1 MPARNSQAS
10 NTPRCLAR
18 QACSL
23 AQATLILL
31 GTIALAPAA
40 PSADSLALAMQRAAE
55 AVEDVTV
62 WQGPTTGP
70 KASSGKVIAFIA
82 EDLRNGGIAGALR
95 GVQEAV
101 KAIGWTVNVYD
112 VAGSDAGRSQALRN
126 VQIAHPDGVIL
137 GGFDAQSYAPWIDN
151 VVGLGIAVVGWHA
164 AFEPG
169 FVPGTQLFTN
179 VASSAREIALAA
191 ASFAVVKSDGTA
203 GVVIFTDSRFSVA
216 QAKTD
221 DMATIIRNCAG
232 CKLLSIEDLSLDR
245 VQTEMAERLSSLDRR
260 FGDAWTLSLG
270 INDLYYDAM
279 AAIPDARA
287 DLINISAGDGSQSA
301 FLRVGTGLGQ
311 AATVAEPLNLEGWQL
326 IDEFNR
332 AFNNEMP
339 SGYVPHARLF
349 TANTLTGTVDNDFT
363 FDPPNNYRQAYRRI
377 WGKE

>member
-1 MPARNSQAS
+1 MPVRHARSPS
-10 NTPRCLAR
+10 LLRRLAR
-18 QACSL
+18 RALPL
-23 AQATLILL
+23 ALTLLALL
-31 GTIALAPAA
+31 GAM
-40 PSADSLALAMQRAAE
+40 PSARANPSAESLALAQQRAAGALE
-55 AVEDVTV
+55 AVTV
-62 WQGPTTGP
+62 WRGPTSGP
-70 KASSGKVIAFIA
+70 KASPGKVIAFIA
-82 EDLRNGGIAGALR
+82 EDLRNGGIAGTLR
-95 GVQEAV
+95 GVQEAAKV
-101 KAIGWTVNVYD
+101 IGWTVHVYD
-112 VAGSDAGRSQALRN
+112 AAGNDGTRKQALLN
-126 VQIAHPDGVIL
+126 VLVSRPDGVIF

-151 VVGLGIAVVGWHA
+151 AVGLGMVVVGWHA

-191 ASFAVVKSDGTA
+191 ASFAVVKSSGTA

-221 DMATIIRNCAG
+221 DMAAIVRNCSG
-232 CKLLSIEDLSLDR
+232 CKLFSIENLALDH
-245 VQTEMAERLSSLDRR
+245 VQEEMPGRLAQLDQR
-260 FGDAWTLSLG
+260 FGDAWTVSLG

-311 AATVAEPLNLEGWQL
+311 TATVAEPLNLQGWQL
-326 IDEFNR
+326 IDELNR

-339 SGYVPHARLF
+339 SDYFPHARLF
-349 TANTLTGTVDNDFT
+349 TPDNLGGTVGDDFT
-363 FDPPNNYRQAYRRI
+363 FDPPNDYRQHYRQI